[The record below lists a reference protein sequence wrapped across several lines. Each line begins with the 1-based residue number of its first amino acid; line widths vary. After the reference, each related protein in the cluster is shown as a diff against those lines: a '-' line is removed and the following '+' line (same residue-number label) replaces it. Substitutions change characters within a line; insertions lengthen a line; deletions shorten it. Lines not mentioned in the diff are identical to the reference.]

1 MSEQLPYQIL
11 HYDDLPHETWLPLDG
26 LDGYF
31 FISNLGRIKSIDRHL
46 THKNGK
52 TAFYKGRIYKPQII
66 TYKNATVND
75 VAVELKTG
83 FYYLGNSYT
92 IRNARKVYEYF
103 VAPIPADKAH
113 YYISFKDGKNLNAAA
128 NNLVLISPHEKACK
142 MHYGNRCK
150 PIYTF
155 QTPNTI
161 INNARARYKPVTQF
175 AKNGLPIAQY
185 KSIQEAAMITG
196 IAGSS
201 IVAALKQRSM
211 ISSGGFLWQYG
222 YINKK
227 ISTDYVHEFRQRKK
241 TFEKA
246 GKRQKTK

>member
-1 MSEQLPYQIL
+1 MSELLPYQIL
-11 HYDDLPHETWLPLDG
+11 HYHDLPNEVWLPLEG

-31 FISNLGRIKSIDRHL
+31 FISNLGRVKSIDRYL
-46 THKNGK
+46 THKQGK

-92 IRNARKVYEYF
+92 IRNARKVYAYF
-103 VAPIPADKAH
+103 VAPISADKAH
-113 YYISFKDGKNLNAAA
+113 YYIGFKDGNNLNAAA
-128 NNLVLISPHEKACK
+128 SNLVLISPHEKACK
-142 MHYGNRCK
+142 MYYNNRCK

-155 QTPNTI
+155 QTPLTI

-185 KSIQEAAMITG
+185 KSIQEAAKITG
-196 IAGSS
+196 IADSN
-201 IVAALKQRSM
+201 IVAALKQSS
-211 ISSGGFLWQYG
+211 IVSSGGFLWQYG
-222 YINKK
+222 LIHTTIN
-227 ISTDYVHEFRQRKK
+227 TDYVAAFKTRKRKK
-241 TFEKA
+241 SNYKFS
-246 GKRQKTK
+246 